1 MKDEWANLDNS
12 AIKDFYTAFPRGQPE
27 KKSLKACGTVKYGM
41 YEARYCQEKL
51 NYVCKIFKTGQC
63 LSSLA
68 IVSQA
73 KTSFVQSVRSSYNAR
88 RMPCSTRTTVT

>member
-27 KKSLKACGTVKYGM
+27 KKSLKGCGTVKYGM

-51 NYVCKIFKTGQC
+51 NYVCKIFKTGQY

-73 KTSFVQSVRSSYNAR
+73 KTSFFQCARSSYTAR
-88 RMPCSTRTTVT
+88 RMPCSSKTPAT